1 MQRDLESARAAYK
14 AGDVELSRAAHAV
27 DKDSLLNAAEEEHKT
42 EGEWIKN
49 VVLGGLDGIVTT
61 FAVVSGARGGGLSTE
76 VILVLG
82 FSNIFADALSM
93 G

>member
-1 MQRDLESARAAYK
+1 MQRDLEAAKKAYK
-14 AGDVELSRAAHAV
+14 AGDVEMSRAAHEV
-27 DKDSLLNAAEEEHKT
+27 SKTGLLNSANEDHKT

-82 FSNIFADALSM
+82 LSNIFADALSM